1 MENRTTK
8 KPILTLDEFEKE
20 LIPVF
25 TPEDYNV
32 LADKYRETVSK
43 EDAANMVLNFGNQ
56 IDEQAQSNPE
66 TAKIVSEWK
75 TIDKVLFMI
84 REAYTLGAIHA
95 TETTAAAI
103 AHAAAELLEKSEI
116 AYPIEKKR

>member
-43 EDAANMVLNFGNQ
+43 EDAAAMMLHFSEQ
-56 IDEQAQSNPE
+56 IAEQVQSNPE
-66 TAKIVSEWK
+66 TAKIVSEWDAG
-75 TIDKVLFMI
+75 DKVLFLI
-84 REAYTLGAIHA
+84 REAYTFGAVHA

-103 AHAAAELLEKSEI
+103 AHAAADLLKNSEI

>member
-1 MENRTTK
+1 MENITTK

-43 EDAANMVLNFGNQ
+43 EDAAEMMLHFSEQ
-56 IDEQAQSNPE
+56 IAEQVKSNPE
-66 TAKIVSEWK
+66 TAKIVSEWDAG
-75 TIDKVLFMI
+75 DKVLFLI
-84 REAYTLGAIHA
+84 REAYTLGAVHA
-95 TETTAAAI
+95 TDTIAAAI
-103 AHAAAELLEKSEI
+103 AHAAAELLKNFEI

>member
-1 MENRTTK
+1 MENITTK

-43 EDAANMVLNFGNQ
+43 ENAAEMMLHFSKQ
-56 IDEQAQSNPE
+56 IAEQVQSNPE
-66 TAKIVSEWK
+66 TAKIVSEWDAG
-75 TIDKVLFMI
+75 DKVLFLI
-84 REAYTLGAIHA
+84 REAYTLGAVHA

-103 AHAAAELLEKSEI
+103 AHAAADLLKNSEI

>member
-1 MENRTTK
+1 MENLTTK

-20 LIPVF
+20 LAPVF

-43 EDAANMVLNFGNQ
+43 EDAAEMMLHFSEQ
-56 IDEQAQSNPE
+56 IAEQVQSNPE
-66 TAKIVSEWK
+66 TAKIVSEWD
-75 TIDKVLFMI
+75 TGDKVLFMI
-84 REAYTLGAIHA
+84 REAYTLGAVHA
-95 TETTAAAI
+95 TKTTAAAI
-103 AHAAAELLEKSEI
+103 AHAAAELLKNSEI

>member
-1 MENRTTK
+1 MENITTK

-43 EDAANMVLNFGNQ
+43 EDAAEMMLHFSEQ
-56 IDEQAQSNPE
+56 IAEQVQSNPE
-66 TAKIVSEWK
+66 TAKIVSEWDVG
-75 TIDKVLFMI
+75 DKVLFLI
-84 REAYTLGAIHA
+84 REAYTLGAVHA
-95 TETTAAAI
+95 TETAAAAI

>member
-1 MENRTTK
+1 MENTTTK

-25 TPEDYNV
+25 TPEDYEV

-103 AHAAAELLEKSEI
+103 AHAAAELLKNSEI